1 MSRKMMSELWPISG
15 MASIIPSRRLQ
26 TSKPTPTSLSSCIKL
41 PKRNAKGKMTSSMP
55 SSHPSPMA
63 SPTPKLQRLPQLLPQ
78 PSHLQAT
85 ATSQVTRKLRQPQV
99 VLLLHATSSRKLHH
113 HLPQP
118 MRPSRQVPSNA
129 SHAEAEATSP
139 LSAQTSAP

>member
-1 MSRKMMSELWPISG
+1 MENDEQTMARFFNGLNHHIKKIADFQPYSNLIELVHQ
-15 MASIIPSRRLQ
+15 A
-26 TSKPTPTSLSSCIKL
+26 T
-41 PKRNAKGKMTSSMP
+41 KRNIKCKMTSSMP
-55 SSHPSPMA
+55 SSHPSPMV
-63 SPTPKLQRLPQLLPQ
+63 SPTPKLQRLQHLLPQ

-99 VLLLHATSSRKLHH
+99 VLLLQAASSRKLHH

-129 SHAEAEATSP
+129 SHAAAEATSP